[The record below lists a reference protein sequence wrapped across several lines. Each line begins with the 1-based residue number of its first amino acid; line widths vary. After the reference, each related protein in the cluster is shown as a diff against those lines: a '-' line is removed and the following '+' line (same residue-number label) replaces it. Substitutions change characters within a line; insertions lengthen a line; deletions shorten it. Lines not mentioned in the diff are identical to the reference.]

1 MLLMHKQPVLSIEDF
16 RYVSIHCV
24 HCNSTLTIDL
34 EGEVVGRRAYFAP
47 IACSVCGHDFDSAVQ
62 NLNLFNQVYKK
73 LGAVKNVLTFSGE
86 AENEDEMAGNH
97 RDLRSTQL

>member
-1 MLLMHKQPVLSIEDF
+1 
-16 RYVSIHCV
+16 
-24 HCNSTLTIDL
+24 
-34 EGEVVGRRAYFAP
+34 
-47 IACSVCGHDFDSAVQ
+47 VCGHDFDSAVQ